1 MSAMRRL
8 AVLVAVAA
16 FSATSCIGV
25 HTENVTHGPGRVDLT
40 GYSVE
45 YVDAT
50 PHPGTPVT
58 EGTVVKF
65 SVNVRYSLLQSARGR
80 LQLQFAD
87 QHGQP
92 LLVGKETA
100 VNIQRVSS
108 ATAELSQEVTI
119 PPERWDLVLY
129 VFVVPE
135 GDSHPR
141 GELRLRY
148 PVTSQRKQ
156 AAHPGQE
163 AR

>member
-1 MSAMRRL
+1 M
-8 AVLVAVAA
+8 AVAA
-16 FSATSCIGV
+16 LSAPSCIGV

-45 YVDAT
+45 YVDAK
-50 PHPGTPVT
+50 PHPGSPVA

-65 SVNVRYSLLQSARGR
+65 SVNVRYSLLQTDRGR

-100 VNIQRVSS
+100 INIKRVSS

-135 GDSHPR
+135 GDSHPK
-141 GELRLRY
+141 GELRIRY
-148 PVTSQRKQ
+148 PVTRQRKE
-156 AAHPGQE
+156 AARPSPD
-163 AR
+163 ARTSGLDLR